1 MSRHLTD
8 LEIAK
13 LFENGGAAAVFG
25 AERRAEQRLTSP
37 DHRFRSN
44 YKSAKDLLDAIKT
57 KLSQY
62 EKIDEFEE
70 GYHVICRDLRA
81 GPNLWRVGYVMAINR
96 QPQGPV
102 YNIQCCGCD
111 LNAVDASCVKAIG
124 WIGKPKK
131 PDAYIL
137 ENLIQLK
144 CRLHDMSVE
153 EKRLTRQAH
162 LRSIERKANTIM
174 MQKTIRQLQEE
185 KRAMEARI
193 KELEQTN
200 TELQNS
206 SAPAED
212 GENSQNN

>member
-13 LFENGGAAAVFG
+13 LFENGGAAAVL
-25 AERRAEQRLTSP
+25 RAKRRLTSP

-57 KLSQY
+57 KLSQDKKKY
-62 EKIDEFEE
+62 ELKVGDQ
-70 GYHVICRDLRA
+70 VLCRDVSA
-81 GPNLWRVGYVMAINR
+81 GSNLWRVGYITDVNR
-96 QPQGPV
+96 RPEGDF
-102 YNIQCCGCD
+102 YNIQCSD
-111 LNAVDASCVKAIG
+111 YNLNAVDASCVKAIG

-153 EKRLTRQAH
+153 EKDLTWNAH
-162 LRSIERKANTIM
+162 MRSIEQKANSIM

>member
-1 MSRHLTD
+1 MFRHLTD
-8 LEIAK
+8 LEIAE

-25 AERRAEQRLTSP
+25 AERRAEQRQTSP
-37 DHRFRSN
+37 DYRFMSN
-44 YKSAKDLLDAIKT
+44 YKSAMYLLDAIKT
-57 KLSQY
+57 KLSNNKKNKFKEDDQ
-62 EKIDEFEE
+62 
-70 GYHVICRDLRA
+70 VLCRDVSA
-81 GPNLWRVGYVMAINR
+81 GLNLWRVGYITDVNSR
-96 QPQGPV
+96 PEGDF
-102 YNIQCCGCD
+102 YNIQCCGCN